1 MAFIPDNSASY
12 AAYKSQRAS
21 VSGSDLSE
29 FMEHVVKYLCQKADS
44 VSSVTS
50 ADVTAAGQA
59 AKLSIR
65 AAKHTY

>member
-1 MAFIPDNSASY
+1 MFVPDNSASY
-12 AAYKSQRAS
+12 AAYKTQRAT
-21 VSGSDLSE
+21 VAGFDLSE
-29 FMEHVVKYLCQKADS
+29 FMEHVIKYLCGKADS